1 MGALRE
7 DILSQLTER
16 QVHLQEAE
24 DEAKRD
30 KERID
35 AIVSNIAAQ
44 DRAEREA
51 LKKHKED
58 TRKMLTDYARQ
69 HEREVAE
76 RKRKEQEEMDKIR
89 AYQEAMANRDNGV
102 AAKKAEKQGAADAAY
117 AKIVE
122 EVRRKRAEEEEM
134 IMLQE
139 VLMEEEAE
147 AARIQAEKNKKE
159 KEARDRAEMARH
171 NEEMIRRK
179 AEARAA
185 ELAEEKRLI
194 DAMKR
199 KFAEDEKREKEEA
212 LARLHANQEYQ
223 RQVRIQQ
230 QATRAMFEEEKN
242 EEIEKMKQTEE
253 YEAYK
258 AKVVAEAR
266 RRLLEEHAAKL
277 NGYCQKE

>member
-1 MGALRE
+1 MGE
-7 DILSQLTER
+7 
-16 QVHLQEAE
+16 
-24 DEAKRD
+24 
-30 KERID
+30 
-35 AIVSNIAAQ
+35 
-44 DRAEREA
+44 
-51 LKKHKED
+51 
-58 TRKMLTDYARQ
+58 
-69 HEREVAE
+69 
-76 RKRKEQEEMDKIR
+76 
-89 AYQEAMANRDNGV
+89 V

-122 EVRRKRAEEEEM
+122 EVKRKRAEEEEM

-139 VLMEEEAE
+139 LLMEEEAE
-147 AARIQAEKNKKE
+147 AARLQAEKNKKD

-194 DAMKR
+194 DGMKR

-266 RRLLEEHAAKL
+266 RRLLEER
-277 NGYCQKE
+277 